1 MVFEKDVA
9 ESLFNSDPDLAS
21 DVVKELKTGWR
32 MQAVQA
38 EINTR
43 KKLQEAKIKR
53 ESKHIDGVCVH
64 RLRVDPT
71 SYHYWGQRLGYECW
85 SNEQFIKEYGRDNP
99 SASVICKPAKPKFG
113 YGKKYSKTY
122 NI

>member
-1 MVFEKDVA
+1 MFEKDVA
-9 ESLFNSDPDLAS
+9 DSLFNSDPGLAS
-21 DVVKELKTGWR
+21 DVVKELRTGWK

-43 KKLQEAKIKR
+43 EKLQEAKIKH
-53 ESKHIDGVCVH
+53 ESKHIDGVGVH

-71 SYHYWGQRLGYECW
+71 SYHYWGKRLGYECW

-99 SASVICKPAKPKFG
+99 SASVICKPEKPKYG
-113 YGKKYSKTY
+113 YTKKYSKTF
-122 NI
+122 NL

>member
-1 MVFEKDVA
+1 MLETDVA
-9 ESLFNSDPDLAS
+9 ESLFNNDPDLAR

-43 KKLQEAKIKR
+43 KKLQEAKIKH
-53 ESKHIDGVCVH
+53 ESKHIDGVGVH

-85 SNEQFIKEYGRDNP
+85 GNEQFIKEYGRDNP
-99 SASVICKPAKPKFG
+99 SATVICKPEKPKYG
-113 YGKKYSKTY
+113 YTKKYSKTF
-122 NI
+122 NL

>member
-32 MQAVQA
+32 MQAVNA

-53 ESKHIDGVCVH
+53 ESKHLDGVGVH

-85 SNEQFIKEYGRDNP
+85 SDEQFISEYGRDNP
-99 SASVICKPAKPKFG
+99 SAAVICKPPKPKFG
-113 YGKKYSKTY
+113 YGKKYSKKY
-122 NI
+122 NL